1 MILNNI
7 DASVTVTETVT
18 NAGST
23 PLIPQSASAA
33 TPKGLIISHLRM
45 IGSSG
50 QSLALVIGEDTVAVT
65 SGATYEVELT
75 DVIVQNQIVTA
86 EGTGTGIG
94 YVVLTYEQR

>member
-18 NAGST
+18 DT
-23 PLIPQSASAA
+23 DTVTLIEQSKSAA
-33 TPKGLIISHLRM
+33 TSKGLIISHLRM

-50 QSLALVIGEDTVAVT
+50 QSLALEIGGATVAIT

-75 DVIVQNQIVTA
+75 DVIVQNQAVTVT
-86 EGTGTGIG
+86 GTGTGTG